1 MAMPSEN
8 WEQLRTVETSQ
19 ERRTLPLTRAA

>member
-1 MAMPSEN
+1 MTMPAEN